1 MQYIILA
8 AGVGS
13 RLYPYTKNMPKC
25 MVKVT
30 PTETIVERAVRLI
43 NRNDNK
49 AEITIVLGYQSE
61 VIKQILGDK
70 CRYIVNPFYKVTNS
84 IASLWFARE
93 VLEKHEPTVVLNA
106 DIVFSKNLAKEI
118 CKEPAESTIYY
129 DSSIQSNGDYNVQ
142 ELNEYMIVMGKELD
156 LYSGEY
162 VGITKYPAHEVQY
175 ILDEVDFMV
184 YDNLYDQWY
193 ENALVQMSLNSTLR
207 FKTVDISDY
216 DWSEI
221 DSIDNLMKIRE
232 IIKREKE

>member
-25 MVKVT
+25 MVKVS

-43 NRNDNK
+43 NRNDKK
-49 AEITIVLGYQSE
+49 AEITIVLGYQGE
-61 VIKQILGDK
+61 TIKQLLGDK
-70 CRYIVNPFYKVTNS
+70 CHYIVNPFYKVTNS
-84 IASLWFARE
+84 IASLWFARK

-106 DIVFSKNLAKEI
+106 DIVFSKSLVKEI
-118 CKEPAESTIYY
+118 CKEPDESTIYY
-129 DSSIQSNGDYNVQ
+129 DSSIKSNGDYNVQ
-142 ELNEYMIVMGKELD
+142 ELNGYMIVMGKELD
-156 LYSGEY
+156 QYSGEY
-162 VGITKYPAHEVQY
+162 VGITKYPAHEIKRV
-175 ILDEVDFMV
+175 LDEIELMV
-184 YDNLYDQWY
+184 HDNLYDQWY